1 MRTGAGVRTILGEEV
16 HPFTIKALRS
26 LPDGPGPDFGAR
38 GMGYEDL
45 QERAVLALGSLIFET
60 IAEWS

>member
-26 LPDGPGPDFGAR
+26 LPDGGWDFGAR